1 MDDDLRAYLLDGGSV
16 PARVASEFG
25 DDDLSLQSLWNWSLS
40 QRWAWD
46 ELQRRVR
53 VCLEQG
59 RTPAG
64 ILAFWAATVATGQ
77 MKPPRHKAH
86 DDRDWRVLE
95 VVTALVR
102 GGYSERAAVRM
113 VASGISKSPEAI
125 YSALRKIRL
134 GPMARVRK
142 TGQTFT

>member
-25 DDDLSLQSLWNWSLS
+25 DDDLSLASLWNWSLS

-46 ELQRRVR
+46 ELQRRLR
-53 VCLEQG
+53 VCLDQG
-59 RTPAG
+59 RPPTG
-64 ILAFWAATVATGQ
+64 VLAFWAATVAVGRT
-77 MKPPRHKAH
+77 PPRHNANE
-86 DDRDWRVLE
+86 DRDWRVLA
-95 VVTALVR
+95 VANVLMR
-102 GGYSERAAVRM
+102 RGYSERAAVHM
-113 VASGISKSPEAI
+113 VAPEINKSPAAV

-142 TGQTFT
+142 TGRTST

>member
-25 DDDLSLQSLWNWSLS
+25 DDDLSLASLWNWSLS

-46 ELQRRVR
+46 ELQRRLR
-53 VCLEQG
+53 VCLDQG
-59 RTPAG
+59 RPLAG
-64 ILAFWAATVATGQ
+64 VLALWAATVAVGRT
-77 MKPPRHKAH
+77 PPRHNANE
-86 DDRDWRVLE
+86 DRDWRVL
-95 VVTALVR
+95 VVVNVLMR
-102 GGYSERAAVRM
+102 RGYSERAAVHM
-113 VASGISKSPEAI
+113 VAPEINKSPEAV

-142 TGQTFT
+142 TGPTSI